1 MEMKKYNSKEQ
12 FDKIKKI
19 SGELR
24 DYVEKEFPELQ
35 ENDIDFLTK
44 LLGIE
49 LKHSFVKLWSYYCR
63 YNINS
68 NLF

>member
-1 MEMKKYNSKEQ
+1 MEIEKYNSKEQ
-12 FDKIKKI
+12 FNKIKKI

-24 DYVEKEFPELQ
+24 DHVEKEFPELQ

-49 LKHSFVKLWSYYCR
+49 LKHSFVKL
-63 YNINS
+63 
-68 NLF
+68 

>member
-1 MEMKKYNSKEQ
+1 LKGVKVKGENMEMKKYNSKEQ

-49 LKHSFVKLWSYYCR
+49 LKHSFVKL
-63 YNINS
+63 
-68 NLF
+68 